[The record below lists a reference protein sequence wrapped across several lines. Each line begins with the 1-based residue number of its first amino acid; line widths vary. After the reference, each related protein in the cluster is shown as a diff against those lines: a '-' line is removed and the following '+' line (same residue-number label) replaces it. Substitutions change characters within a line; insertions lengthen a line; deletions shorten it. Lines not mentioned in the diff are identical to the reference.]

1 MVLDPSKYGERL
13 LIQFRDDPCRDECNT
28 DDTCQNYSAPPAS
41 CSAEEEEEEP
51 AETEDDAEEVSVEE
65 DEEAANETEESET
78 LNISTAPAM
87 SDILLISGT
96 TGISIGMVA
105 YLLLKA

>member
-1 MVLDPSKYGERL
+1 MVLDPSKYGDRL

-41 CSAEEEEEEP
+41 CSAEEEVAEEN
-51 AETEDDAEEVSVEE
+51 AEEDAEEAAEEE